1 MDSSQVSYVAS
12 ATSSMR
18 INSPPSR
25 IGAKF
30 QLWWTSLPIDPYHS
44 KLAGIIVIMRAK
56 SSWHA
61 VVCPIR

>member
-1 MDSSQVSYVAS
+1 L
-12 ATSSMR
+12 MR

-25 IGAKF
+25 IGAKI

-56 SSWHA
+56 SRWHA